1 MSTLEIVDRNSPI
14 KPSIEPIYDRLPR
27 GPHRLGREGVVRNQR
42 MRIHGA
48 IIEAVA
54 AHGYEGATV
63 KRVIGLAGVSR
74 RAFYEQFTDKRSCFV
89 ATCDLVAARWLK
101 RVDAAFREAKG
112 DLRTR
117 MRHALRAFVEEIVCS
132 PKSAH
137 MVVVDAL
144 CIGPEGP
151 IRMRRVAVAFERLL
165 CTGFQSCGEYELP
178 MPIARGIVGGIQRA
192 TYLHLVRERAA
203 GPRTVEAQALAR
215 EMLRWTML
223 FDPSANARV
232 EHTLSIKD
240 MAEPDLPEDLLLLG
254 PVRPEDRRPRGEK
267 ARLLD
272 GVLQLAVSQPY
283 VDLGPVRIADEAE
296 VPLDL
301 FLETFGSRD
310 TCFIAAFDMLAD
322 ELLTIAADP
331 SLVGPE
337 WASALPAVIG
347 SLLRH
352 LAEHPV
358 YAQTIASSVYAA
370 GPEAVERSLQLALDL
385 ASVLTE
391 GAPGLHRPGSL
402 NEWLAG
408 AMWQLIQTYGT
419 TERARMLPALTQPLS
434 RVLLTPFLGVK
445 AAEEQLRSGTAAP
458 APVRGVLRTLGA
470 QQAPAAVAS

>member
-1 MSTLEIVDRNSPI
+1 MSTLEIADRSSRI

-27 GPHRLGREGVVRNQR
+27 GPHHLGREGVVRNQR

-48 IIEAVA
+48 MIEAVA

-74 RAFYEQFTDKRSCFV
+74 RAFYEQFTDKRSCFI
-89 ATCDLVAARWLK
+89 ATCDLIAARWLK
-101 RVDAAFREAKG
+101 RVDAAFREGRG

-117 MRHALRAFVEEIVCS
+117 LRCALRAFVDEIVCS

-151 IRMRRVAVAFERLL
+151 VRMRRVALAFERLL
-165 CTGFQSCGEYELP
+165 CTGFQSCEYELP
-178 MPIARGIVGGIQRA
+178 APIARGIVGGIQRA

-223 FDPSANARV
+223 FDPGASTRV
-232 EHTLSIKD
+232 DRNPGLQEA
-240 MAEPDLPEDLLLLG
+240 AELDLQEDIG
-254 PVRPEDRRPRGEK
+254 PVRPEDRRPGGAK
-267 ARLLD
+267 ARLLAS
-272 GVLQLAVSQPY
+272 VLRLAASEPY
-283 VDLGPVRIADEAE
+283 VDLGPVRIADEAD
-296 VPLDL
+296 VPLDI
-301 FLETFGSRD
+301 FLETFADRD
-310 TCFIAAFDMLAD
+310 ACFIAAFDMLGD

-337 WASALPAVIG
+337 WAGALPTVIAAM
-347 SLLRH
+347 LTH

-358 YAQTIASSVYAA
+358 YARTIAHSVYAA

-385 ASVLTE
+385 TSVLTE
-391 GAPGLHRPGSL
+391 GAPSLLRPASSL

-419 TERARMLPALTQPLS
+419 AERARMLPSLTKPLS
-434 RVLLTPFLGVK
+434 RIMLTPFLGVK
-445 AAEEQLRSGTAAP
+445 AAEEQLSSAA
-458 APVRGVLRTLGA
+458 AT
-470 QQAPAAVAS
+470 PAAAAL

>member
-1 MSTLEIVDRNSPI
+1 MSTLEVADRGPRI

-48 IIEAVA
+48 MIEAVA

-74 RAFYEQFTDKRSCFV
+74 RAFYEQFTDKRSCFI

-101 RVDAAFREAKG
+101 RVDGAFREAKG

-117 MRHALRAFVEEIVCS
+117 LRHALRAFVEEIVCS

-144 CIGPEGP
+144 SIGPEGP

-165 CTGFQSCGEYELP
+165 CAGFQSCGDYA
-178 MPIARGIVGGIQRA
+178 MPASTARAVIGGIQRA

-203 GPRTVEAQALAR
+203 GPRAVEAQALAR

-223 FDPSANARV
+223 FDPGANARV
-232 EHTLSIKD
+232 ERVRSLRDT
-240 MAEPDLPEDLLLLG
+240 AESEPPEDLLLLG
-254 PVRPEDRRPRGEK
+254 PVRPEDRRPRGET
-267 ARLLD
+267 ARLID
-272 GVLQLAVSQPY
+272 SVLQLAAGEPY
-283 VDLGPVRIADEAE
+283 IDLGPVRIADQAD
-296 VPLDL
+296 VPLDI
-301 FLETFGSRD
+301 FLDTFGSRD
-310 TCFIAAFDMLAD
+310 ACFIAAFDMISD
-322 ELLTIAADP
+322 ELLAIAADP

-385 ASVLTE
+385 TSVLTE
-391 GAPGLHRPGSL
+391 GASGLHRPASL

-419 TERARMLPALTQPLS
+419 AERARMLPSLTQPLS
-434 RVLLTPFLGVK
+434 RVMLTPFIGVK
-445 AAEEQLRSGTAAP
+445 TAEEQLRADA
-458 APVRGVLRTLGA
+458 VV
-470 QQAPAAVAS
+470 PAAVVS